1 MIVAFIL
8 AAGKSKRS
16 KIPKVLL
23 PFRGE
28 TIIEIVIN
36 NILQSKVD
44 KTIVVLGAH
53 HSEIED
59 KINKFPVEIVMNPD
73 FRKGM
78 LTSVH
83 IGFQALPTNTQAALV
98 VRGDQPGIP
107 SGVINEIIKVYKKT
121 KKGIVLPVF
130 NKERGHPVLIDLKY
144 KQEIQKL
151 GHDVGL
157 RGTVYSH
164 PDDTMEIDVQSE
176 DILHDIYN
184 RGDDYKIDLNSKG

>member
-1 MIVAFIL
+1 MIFAIIL
-8 AAGKSKRS
+8 AAGKAKRS

-23 PFRGE
+23 PFRGK

-59 KINKFPVEIVMNPD
+59 KINKFPVEIVLNPD
-73 FRKGM
+73 FRRGM

-83 IGFQALPTNTQAALV
+83 IGFQALPANAQAALV
-98 VRGDQPGIP
+98 ARGDQPGIP
-107 SGVINEIIKVYKKT
+107 FGVINEIIIAYKKT
-121 KKGIVLPVF
+121 GKGIVLPVF

-151 GHDVGL
+151 GPDVGL

-164 PDDTMEIDVQSE
+164 PDDTLEIDVQSE

-184 RGDDYKIDLNSKG
+184 MDEYKIDLNSKG